1 MEQKDPILTAL
12 ARIEAKQDQVLAQQ
26 ENIDAEIK
34 EIRKE
39 CRRTAAMYG
48 GLGGMA
54 VAMLFTH
61 CLTKIKLT
69 FS

>member
-34 EIRKE
+34 EIRK
-39 CRRTAAMYG
+39 
-48 GLGGMA
+48 
-54 VAMLFTH
+54 
-61 CLTKIKLT
+61 
-69 FS
+69 

>member
-1 MEQKDPILTAL
+1 MEQEDPILTAL

-54 VAMLFTH
+54 VATGWEIV
-61 CLTKIKLT
+61 KAKLGLGA
-69 FS
+69 